1 MSTSGSRLPP
11 GWTTVRV
18 DSVGTVRLGRQRSP
32 DKHTGDHTTKY
43 LRAANIKPAGL
54 DLTDIL
60 VMDFTSTERVVF
72 GLQPGDILLTEAS
85 GSSSQVG
92 RAALWSGE
100 IADCCYQNTIIRFR
114 PHAVTPEYALTVFRH
129 YAISGTF
136 GRVARGVGIQHLG
149 ASRFAELTF
158 PLPPLK
164 EQKRIAEAV
173 EDRLREIRGAEAH
186 LRSALEHLEAQR
198 KEILAIAT
206 CGELIAM
213 PRKATGSTEE
223 LASVREKLNQRSD
236 RLQQDSLFDLNGSSI
251 TGIGADRT
259 LPDLPHGWIWAR
271 VDEAGTARLGRQ
283 RSPEHH
289 RGEHLKPYLRVA
301 NVLEDHIDVSEVYE
315 MNFTPDEY
323 KTYVLEHGDILL
335 NEGQSLELVGRPAMF
350 RDQVAGACF
359 QNHLIRFRASPAVE
373 PEFAL
378 LVFLH
383 YLHSG
388 KFRSLARGSTNIA
401 NLGLERFRSM
411 PFPVPPVEE
420 QKAIVKEARQRM
432 TALSTQAAAVRSS
445 IDRLPEMERELLAAA
460 VAGELVDQDS
470 DDEPAAAMLNR
481 LGTPAEAAVPLSL
494 LKQDKAPKGGAMKR
508 KSGST
513 SASNPAKKL
522 SDVLKKAGRPLALPE
537 LFALAGFD
545 RDEPEQVELFYLALR
560 SELNRS
566 IRQIGS
572 DAENALLEGIADA
585 P

>member
-1 MSTSGSRLPP
+1 MSTSSSQLPP

-18 DSVGTVRLGRQRSP
+18 DEVGTVRLGRQRSP
-32 DKHTGDHTTKY
+32 DKHTGNYTTKY

-60 VMDFTSTERVVF
+60 VMDFTPTERIVF
-72 GLQPGDILLTEAS
+72 GLQSGDILLTEAS

-92 RAALWSGE
+92 RAALWNGE
-100 IADCCYQNTIIRFR
+100 IADCCYQNTVIRFR
-114 PHAVTPEYALTVFRH
+114 PHAVTPQYALTVFRH
-129 YAISGTF
+129 YATSGMF

-158 PLPPLK
+158 PLPPIK
-164 EQKRIAEAV
+164 EQKRVAKAV
-173 EDRLREIRGAEAH
+173 EDRLREIRDAEAH
-186 LRSALEHLEAQR
+186 LRNALEHLEAQR
-198 KEILAIAT
+198 KEILAMAT
-206 CGELIAM
+206 CGELLARSRSIAESA
-213 PRKATGSTEE
+213 KEIAGT
-223 LASVREKLNQRSD
+223 REKLNQSAGR
-236 RLQQDSLFDLNGSSI
+236 QKKDSLFDLNSSTI
-251 TGIGADRT
+251 VGIEADLS
-259 LPDLPHGWIWAR
+259 LPDGWVWAR

-289 RGEHLKPYLRVA
+289 RGEHLRPYLRVA

-315 MNFTPDEY
+315 MNFTPEEY
-323 KTYVLEHGDILL
+323 QNYVLEHGDILL

-383 YLHSG
+383 YLHYG
-388 KFRSLARGSTNIA
+388 KFRNLARGSTNIA

-432 TALSTQAAAVRSS
+432 TTISMQAAAIRSS
-445 IDRLPEMERELLAAA
+445 LDRLPEMERELLAAA
-460 VAGELVDQDS
+460 VSGELVDQDS
-470 DDEPAAAMLNR
+470 DDEAAVAMLDR
-481 LGTPAEAAVPLSL
+481 LGAPAEAAVPQSL
-494 LKQDKAPKGGAMKR
+494 LKRGKAPKGGTMKR

-513 SASNPAKKL
+513 NASNPANKL
-522 SDVLKKAGRPLALPE
+522 SEVLKKAGRPLALPE

-545 RDEPEQVELFYLALR
+545 RDEPEQVELFYLKLR
-560 SELNRS
+560 SELNQS
-566 IRQIGS
+566 IRQIGN
-572 DAENALLEGIADA
+572 DAENALLENIADA
-585 P
+585 S